1 MLDEPSL
8 GLAPVAVDHVFEALA
23 GLRQA
28 ELTILLV
35 EQNISHA
42 LELADRSYLLERGR
56 VVRVASATEVAA
68 DPALARHYLGI

>member
-1 MLDEPSL
+1 M
-8 GLAPVAVDHVFEALA
+8 AVDHVFEALA
-23 GLRQA
+23 GLRRA
-28 ELTILLV
+28 GLTILLV

-68 DPALARHYLGI
+68 DPALARHSLGI